1 MRKLL
6 PDSVAGR
13 TLLVLLAG
21 IALSLLT
28 ATAMYF
34 SEASEA
40 LSFLDDRRVAERIAA
55 ISRLIEKTRP
65 DERELALAAVSSPN
79 LKVALAGSGTVPD
92 GGSGSLR
99 SRILAQAVMLQL
111 GNARVRA
118 VRVSYTDASGAGQR
132 STKPPGMPGMGM
144 PAGEMRRRME
154 RMMGNGAE
162 MRRRMER
169 MMGNGAEMRRRMERM
184 MGNGAE
190 MRRHLARMTVNRPQ
204 TGKINASV
212 QLSDRSW
219 LNFSV
224 LLRTPQPFLS
234 SRFILS
240 LSAMLLA
247 IAGLSVWAV
256 RRSTA
261 PLARFARA
269 AERFGVDVKAP
280 RLPETGPREVRLGA
294 RAFNRMQGRI
304 RRFVEDRTQTV
315 AAIAHD
321 LGTPITRLRLRAEF
335 VEDETQRKKMLAD
348 LQEMENMIAAT
359 LSFARDDAASEPR
372 RNTDL
377 VSLLQSA
384 CDGVADA
391 GHEVEFEGEGHPP
404 YDCRPVALSRAFTNL
419 IENAAKYGTRARLS
433 LSEETSAV
441 RVRIDDD
448 GPGIP
453 KGSRKDVFKP
463 FRRLEGSRN
472 RDTGGTGLGL
482 TVARSI
488 VRAHGGDITLHDRP
502 GGGLRVE
509 VTLPR

>member
-1 MRKLL
+1 MRKFL

-21 IALSLLT
+21 IAFSLLT

-34 SEASEA
+34 SEAREA

-55 ISRLIEKTRP
+55 ITRLIERTRP
-65 DERELALAAVSSPN
+65 DERELALVAVSSAK

-111 GNARVRA
+111 ANARVRA
-118 VRVSYTDASGAGQR
+118 VRVSYTDAGGAGQR
-132 STKPPGMPGMGM
+132 ATKPPGMTGMPGMGM
-144 PAGEMRRRME
+144 PGGEMRRRME
-154 RMMGNGAE
+154 RMMGNS
-162 MRRRMER
+162 
-169 MMGNGAEMRRRMERM
+169 
-184 MGNGAE
+184 AE
-190 MRRHLARMTVNRPQ
+190 MRRHLARMTANPPQ
-204 TGKINASV
+204 TGRIAASV

-224 LLRTPQPFLS
+224 LLQTPQPFLS

-247 IAGLSVWAV
+247 IAGLSAWAV

-280 RLPETGPREVRLGA
+280 QLSEAGPREVRQGA
-294 RAFNRMQGRI
+294 RAFNQMQGRI
-304 RRFVEDRTQTV
+304 RRFGEDRTQSI

-348 LQEMENMIAAT
+348 LQEMENMISAT

-372 RNTDL
+372 RKTDL

-384 CDGVADA
+384 CDGVGDA
-391 GHEVEFEGEGHPP
+391 GYAVEFEPAGRLP
-404 YDCRPVALSRAFTNL
+404 YDCRPMALSRAFTNL
-419 IENAAKYGTRARLS
+419 IENAGKYGSRAHVS
-433 LSEETSAV
+433 LSEETAAI
-441 RVRIDDD
+441 RLRIADD

-453 KGSRKDVFKP
+453 QESREDVFKP
-463 FRRLEGSRN
+463 FHRLEGSRS

-488 VRAHGGDITLHDRP
+488 IRAHGGDITLHDRP
-502 GGGLRVE
+502 GGGLLVE
-509 VTLPR
+509 VILPR

>member
-1 MRKLL
+1 MSRFL
-6 PDSVAGR
+6 PDSIAGR
-13 TLLVLLAG
+13 TLVVLLAG
-21 IALSLLT
+21 IALSLFA

-34 SEASEA
+34 SEARDA
-40 LSFLDDRRVAERIAA
+40 LSFLDNRLVAERIAS
-55 ISRLIEKTRP
+55 ITRLIEKTRP
-65 DERELALAAVSSPN
+65 AERRLALAAVSSPN
-79 LKVALAGSGTVPD
+79 ILVSLARNGAVPD
-92 GGSGSLR
+92 GDAGSFQAR
-99 SRILAQAVMLQL
+99 ALAQAVMLQL
-111 GNARVRA
+111 GEARVRA
-118 VRVSYTDASGAGQR
+118 VRVRYRDAGNGGRRTVGPSGMQ
-132 STKPPGMPGMGM
+132 S
-144 PAGEMRRRME
+144 GEMSRRMARMMGGSAEVRRRME
-154 RMMGNGAE
+154 RMMGNSGG
-162 MRRRMER
+162 MRRQIER
-169 MMGNGAEMRRRMERM
+169 MVGNP
-184 MGNGAE
+184 
-190 MRRHLARMTVNRPQ
+190 PQ
-204 TGKINASV
+204 TGKIEASV

-247 IAGLSVWAV
+247 ITGLSVWAV
-256 RRSTA
+256 QRSTA

-280 RLPETGPREVRLGA
+280 RLSEAGPREVRQGA
-294 RAFNRMQGRI
+294 RAFNQMQGRI
-304 RRFVEDRTQTV
+304 RRFVEDRTQSV

-335 VEDETQRKKMLAD
+335 VEDETQREKILAD
-348 LQEMENMIAAT
+348 LQDMENMIAAT

-377 VSLLQSA
+377 VSLLQSV
-384 CDGVADA
+384 CDGVGDA
-391 GHEVEFEGEGHPP
+391 GHTVAFEGEGRIP

-419 IENAAKYGTRARLS
+419 IENAGKYGARAQVS
-433 LSEETSAV
+433 LSEEAGV
-441 RVRIDDD
+441 IRVRIDDE

-453 KGSRKDVFKP
+453 EESREDVFQP
-463 FRRLEGSRN
+463 FRRLERSRN

>member
-1 MRKLL
+1 MRKFL
-6 PDSVAGR
+6 PDSMAGR
-13 TLLVLLAG
+13 TLLILLAG
-21 IALSLLT
+21 ITLSLLT

-34 SEASEA
+34 SEAREA
-40 LSFLDDRRVAERIAA
+40 LTFLDDRRVAERIAA
-55 ISRLIEKTRP
+55 ITRLIEKTRP
-65 DERELALAAVSSPN
+65 GARQLALAAVSSPN
-79 LKVALAGSGTVPD
+79 LKVALGSSGTVPG

-99 SRILAQAVMLQL
+99 SRVLARAVMLQL
-111 GNARVRA
+111 GDARLRA
-118 VRVSYTDASGAGQR
+118 VRVSYSDAGGGGQR
-132 STKPPGMPGMGM
+132 SSGLPAMGL
-144 PAGEMRRRME
+144 PDGEMGRQME
-154 RMMGNGAE
+154 RMMGGGA
-162 MRRRMER
+162 
-169 MMGNGAEMRRRMERM
+169 A
-184 MGNGAE
+184 
-190 MRRHLARMTVNRPQ
+190 MRRHMARMTANPPR
-204 TGKINASV
+204 TGKIDASI

-224 LLRTPQPFLS
+224 FLRTPRPFLS

-240 LSAMLLA
+240 LSVMLLA

-280 RLPETGPREVRLGA
+280 NLSEAGPREVRQGA

-304 RRFVEDRTQTV
+304 RRFVEDRTQSI

-335 VEDETQRKKMLAD
+335 VEDETQRGKMLAD
-348 LQEMENMIAAT
+348 LQEMETMIAAT

-377 VSLLQSA
+377 VSLLQSV
-384 CDGVADA
+384 CDGVGDA
-391 GHEVEFEGEGHPP
+391 GHAVEFEPAGRLP
-404 YDCRPVALSRAFTNL
+404 YDCRPAALSRAFTNL
-419 IENAAKYGTRARLS
+419 IENAGKYGARARVS
-433 LSEETSAV
+433 LSEESGAIHL
-441 RVRIDDD
+441 RIADD

-453 KGSRKDVFKP
+453 EQSREDVFKP
-463 FRRLEGSRN
+463 FHRLEGSRN

-502 GGGLRVE
+502 GGGLLVE
-509 VTLPR
+509 VILPR